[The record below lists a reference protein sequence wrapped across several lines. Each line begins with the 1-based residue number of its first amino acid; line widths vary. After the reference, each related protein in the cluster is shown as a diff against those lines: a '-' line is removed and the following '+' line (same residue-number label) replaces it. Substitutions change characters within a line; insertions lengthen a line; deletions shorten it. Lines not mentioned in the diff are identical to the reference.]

1 MAVLSLEQQI
11 AAAPAL
17 VGAFFVPQRMPYWY
31 AAEMESNFEILG
43 GSPDFAV
50 GQKVRITGKLGAR
63 EITLTAVVTIY
74 EWGRT
79 LEWRFQ
85 DAYGVKGLQSWTIE
99 PGLQVSGGSAGTG
112 GGAGAEAGAGTLVRM
127 RDEYEMPGRIGR
139 AWDFIFMRHAVR
151 RRDQAW
157 LQRLARLM
165 ERQFGSERVRD

>member
-1 MAVLSLEQQI
+1 MAVLSLEQRI
-11 AAAPAL
+11 TAAPAL

-31 AAEMESNFEILG
+31 AAEMESKFEILG
-43 GSPDFAV
+43 GASDFAT
-50 GQKVRITGKLGAR
+50 GQKLRITGKLGDR
-63 EITLTAVVTIY
+63 EITLTAVITRY
-74 EWGRT
+74 ELGRT

-99 PGLQVSGGSAGTG
+99 AGSAGAGTG
-112 GGAGAEAGAGTLVRM
+112 ARAVAGTGTEASAAAGAETLVRM

-165 ERQFGSERVRD
+165 ERQLPS